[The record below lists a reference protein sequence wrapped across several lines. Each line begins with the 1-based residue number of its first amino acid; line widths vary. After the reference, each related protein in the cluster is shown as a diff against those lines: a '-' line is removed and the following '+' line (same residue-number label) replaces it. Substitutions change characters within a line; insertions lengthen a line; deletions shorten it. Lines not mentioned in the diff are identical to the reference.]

1 MTGRIISIIGNI
13 LKNPIRKLH
22 TISTYGLSVVAHMID
37 NVANIIE
44 DPAIISLDR
53 KRILTRIK
61 IVIAIPIPMVPAL
74 LAIDAYSE

>member
-44 DPAIISLDR
+44 DPAIISL
-53 KRILTRIK
+53 IEN
-61 IVIAIPIPMVPAL
+61 AF
-74 LAIDAYSE
+74 